1 MEGSANVFHWSELE
15 MIRALLVDDQPQI
28 LEGLEM
34 LLALESDV
42 TIVGTAQTAQEAIA
56 LAHALQPDIIV
67 MDVRLPGI
75 DGIAATRA
83 LGQDLPSGKVVILSL
98 YCDPETRR
106 LAAEAGA
113 QAFVAKHDM
122 TQSLLATI
130 RQVAAQTK
138 QSVGEIAPQCA
149 AHHVRNV

>member
-1 MEGSANVFHWSELE
+1 

-34 LLALESDV
+34 LLALEPDLQ
-42 TIVGTAQTAQEAIA
+42 IVGTAQTAEAAIT
-56 LAHALQPDIIV
+56 LAHELRPDIIV

-83 LGQDLPSGKVVILSL
+83 LGSELPDGKVVILTL

-106 LAAEAGA
+106 QAREAGA

-130 RQVAAQTK
+130 RRIAAQTK
-138 QSVGEIAPQCA
+138 QSLDEVAPQCA
-149 AHHVRNV
+149 AHGERET

>member
-1 MEGSANVFHWSELE
+1 MEGSGNVVHWSELE

-42 TIVGTAQTAQEAIA
+42 TIVGTAQTAEEAIA
-56 LAHALQPDIIV
+56 LANELQPDIIV

-106 LAAEAGA
+106 QAAEAGA

-130 RQVAAQTK
+130 RQIAAQTK
-138 QSVGEIAPQCA
+138 QPMGEPAPQCSA
-149 AHHVRNV
+149 RDERNV

>member
-1 MEGSANVFHWSELE
+1 

-34 LLALESDV
+34 LLALEPDLE
-42 TIVGTAQTAQEAIA
+42 IVGTAQSAEEAIA
-56 LAHALQPDIIV
+56 LAHELQPDIIV

-75 DGIAATRA
+75 DGITATRV
-83 LGQDLPSGKVVILSL
+83 LGNEVPDGKVVILTL
-98 YCDPETRR
+98 YCDSETRR
-106 LAAEAGA
+106 QARLAGA

-130 RQVAAQTK
+130 RRIAAQTK
-138 QSVGEIAPQCA
+138 QSADEIAPRCA
-149 AHHVRNV
+149 AHDEGNT

>member
-1 MEGSANVFHWSELE
+1 MEGSGNVVHWSELE

-42 TIVGTAQTAQEAIA
+42 TIVGTAQTAEAAIA
-56 LAHALQPDIIV
+56 LAHELQPDIIV

>member
-1 MEGSANVFHWSELE
+1 MEGSGNVFHWSELE

-28 LEGLEM
+28 LEGLQM

-113 QAFVAKHDM
+113 QAFVAKHEM